1 MRLLLSFSSFASTL
15 ISPSSHHLP
24 CFSLLSLIHASTLP
38 NPRPPLPH
46 SLLSMQMMAWLQLW
60 TMGLL
65 AAVAISPAVT
75 TVSGLLVV
83 EADNPASI
91 RTVKR
96 DTQSVLSRQKRD
108 WIWNSLFVEEE
119 KPAPVAYKIG
129 EVGLPKIAQFFYW
142 LMRKLVSG

>member
-1 MRLLLSFSSFASTL
+1 
-15 ISPSSHHLP
+15 
-24 CFSLLSLIHASTLP
+24 
-38 NPRPPLPH
+38 
-46 SLLSMQMMAWLQLW
+46 
-60 TMGLL
+60 MGLL

-129 EVGLPKIAQFFYW
+129 EVSLPKIAQFFYW

>member
-1 MRLLLSFSSFASTL
+1 
-15 ISPSSHHLP
+15 
-24 CFSLLSLIHASTLP
+24 
-38 NPRPPLPH
+38 
-46 SLLSMQMMAWLQLW
+46 MQMMAWLQLW

-83 EADNPASI
+83 EADNPAPI
-91 RTVKR
+91 RTAR
-96 DTQSVLSRQKRD
+96 RETQSVLSRQKRD
-108 WIWNSLFVEEE
+108 WIWNSLYVEEE

-129 EVGLPKIAQFFYW
+129 QVGLPKICHWLKIAQFFYR